1 MNTVADVR
9 KNAEQRMHKSLE
21 ALKADLGKVRT
32 GRAHTGLLDHVT
44 VDYYGSQ
51 MPIPKVANV
60 SMLDARTLGVSPW
73 EKKMLG
79 AIEKAIRE
87 SDLGLNP
94 ASQGDMVRVPMPLLT
109 EERRRDL
116 VKVIK
121 HEGENAK
128 VTVRN
133 LRRDAN
139 QALKELLKKKAV
151 SEDEERRAQDDI
163 QKLTDKHIADIDKM
177 IAAKEAELIAV

>member
-1 MNTVADVR
+1 MVTLADVK
-9 KNAEQRMHKSLE
+9 KNAEQKMHKSLD

-32 GRAHTGLLDHVT
+32 GRAHAGLLDHVM
-44 VDYYGSQ
+44 VDYYGTPT
-51 MPIPKVANV
+51 PIPKVGNV
-60 SMLDARTLGVSPW
+60 SLLDGRTLGVTPW
-73 EKKMLG
+73 EKKMIG

-94 ASQGDMVRVPMPLLT
+94 ASHGDVVRVPMPALT

-128 VTVRN
+128 VAVRN
-133 LRRDAN
+133 QRRDAN
-139 QALKELLKKKAV
+139 QALKDLLKKKAV
-151 SEDEERRAQDDI
+151 SEDEERRAQDEV
-163 QKLTDKHIADIDKM
+163 QKLTDRHIADIDKM